1 MKDSVMA
8 TDPHHRSG
16 HPFIMGVATS
26 LCPPV
31 PQTEVRAA
39 AERIHPSFA
48 GHRKLA
54 VFDNAGITTRRLA
67 MPPHWYSAQRS
78 PAERASLGVRHGRQ
92 RAVDAAAEALKAAG
106 VAASDVD
113 AVVIASTTVVG
124 SPALDTHLVSALSL
138 RNDVRR
144 LPLGGMASLGG
155 ANALAAGADLV
166 RAGYATVL
174 VVAVEMN
181 SMAFVPTKGS
191 VGELVTMALFSDG
204 AGAVVLGRAGTVSG
218 HEACGSSGGASGQA
232 WVVGSVSQLV
242 PDTEHVMGF
251 DVDDNGLRWH
261 LSPSVPDH
269 ARALTAG
276 HVDAAVATVGWAR
289 SDIDHY
295 LFHPGGI
302 KVVQACA
309 ESLGIDPRRM
319 TLSLDVLA
327 DMGNVSGV
335 TVLAVLE
342 RFMAQGPPVG
352 RALLTAMG
360 PGFGFEHVL
369 IDVNA
374 PS

>member
-1 MKDSVMA
+1 MA
-8 TDPHHRSG
+8 TDPQHRNG
-16 HPFIMGVATS
+16 HPTLRGVATS
-26 LCPPV
+26 LCHPV
-31 PQTEVRAA
+31 PQAEVRAA
-39 AERIHPSFA
+39 AERIHPSLT
-48 GHRKLA
+48 GHRHLA

-67 MPPHWYSAQRS
+67 MPPQWYTAERS
-78 PAERASLGVRHGRQ
+78 LAERASLAVRHGRQ
-92 RAVDAAAEALKAAG
+92 RAVDAATGALKAAG
-106 VAASDVD
+106 VAPGDVD
-113 AVVIASTTVVG
+113 AVVVASTTVVG
-124 SPALDTHLVSALSL
+124 SPALDAHVVSALSL
-138 RNDVRR
+138 RSDVRR

-181 SMAFVPTKGS
+181 SLAFVPTEAS

-204 AGAVVLGRAGTVSG
+204 AGAVVLSRADTASGCGGRAG
-218 HEACGSSGGASGQA
+218 GGAGGEA
-232 WVVGSVSQLV
+232 RVVGSVSQLV
-242 PDTEHVMGF
+242 PDTDHVMGF

-269 ARALTAG
+269 ARALTAP
-276 HVDAAVATVGWAR
+276 HVDAAVATVGWTR

-309 ESLGIDPRRM
+309 ESLGIDPKRM
-319 TLSLDVLA
+319 ALSLEVLA

-342 RFMAQGPPVG
+342 RFMAQGPPEG

-360 PGFGFEHVL
+360 PGFGFEHVMVEVGTQ
-369 IDVNA
+369 I
-374 PS
+374 